1 MPGRGGAGNILAV
14 QQENER
20 VAADLEANQSAA
32 ESYAQPTPI
41 RNEPQYA
48 HSGRGGAG
56 NFYSPKELSQKG
68 QYKDTDLSQ
77 VGDGTK
83 DSGLATTDPFS
94 NAKPLS
100 GPTRTYGRGGVGN
113 YSYDAS
119 ENQEKALRK
128 KMEEDEDKQQKLKAD
143 IEAGVKETLAMPPK
157 AKLPGEQPY

>member
-32 ESYAQPTPI
+32 GSYAQPTPI

-56 NFYSPKELSQKG
+56 NFYSPKELSQNG
-68 QYKDTDLSQ
+68 QYKDTDF
-77 VGDGTK
+77 GNGTQ
-83 DSGLATTDPFS
+83 DSRLATADPFS

-113 YSYDAS
+113 YTYDAS
-119 ENQEKALRK
+119 ENQEQALRRRIQ
-128 KMEEDEDKQQKLKAD
+128 EDEDKQQKLKAD